1 MKNFKN
7 YKGFTIIELIVV
19 IAVLGILVLLAAP
32 RFLNYVEEARI
43 TNIKH
48 DIKVAEGVITEYLVL
63 NDKLPEN
70 WTDTSIGNLNK
81 TASQNR
87 LYEKQGLAKR
97 VEDGEYEDS
106 KPSRFA
112 KDNLFDR
119 DVNVE
124 DFNTSKLEVL
134 DYNFPNGI
142 YEPQDLIEG
151 DIMVKGLETG
161 NYTLQVQMEH
171 SKSAIIKE
179 ETIEFDLQKD
189 EVKTLNFDYEVT
201 VADRIGFYD
210 FYLVI
215 KENSEN
221 LKAYSVPQ
229 SIYIAQNEWE
239 YFYEDDFNEMNREV
253 VGQIGALSPDK
264 VSYKYVLEPSGIDY
278 SNVTFNIEPGNNQ
291 TGQKS
296 ECKPSYQ

>member
-1 MKNFKN
+1 MKNFKHH
-7 YKGFTIIELIVV
+7 KGFTIIELIVV

-43 TNIKH
+43 ANIKH
-48 DIKVAEGVITEYLVL
+48 DIKVVEGVITEHLVL
-63 NDKLPEN
+63 NDKLPED
-70 WTDTSIGNLNK
+70 WTDTSIDNLNK

-97 VEDGEYEDS
+97 VEDGEYKEINKTFLKDKMNTKLGGKFYSNEEGKVYYEDS

-134 DYNFPNGI
+134 GYNFPNGI

-210 FYLVI
+210 FNLVI
-215 KENSEN
+215 KEKLRK
-221 LKAYSVPQ
+221 LKSILSSTKYLYS
-229 SIYIAQNEWE
+229 S
-239 YFYEDDFNEMNREV
+239 
-253 VGQIGALSPDK
+253 K
-264 VSYKYVLEPSGIDY
+264 
-278 SNVTFNIEPGNNQ
+278 
-291 TGQKS
+291 
-296 ECKPSYQ
+296 